1 MTMNKFFTGLI
12 ALVAGVA
19 LSAGSAFA
27 TPGYLSGDPARM
39 KLVPWFETGDMKATI
54 IGIQNMSP
62 QETDTMTKHAAVA
75 AAKRALE
82 LAQANPQTS
91 LDVLARLEKNIADAE
106 AVVYTEHT
114 FVTVNVYDA
123 LGDDDG

>member
-27 TPGYLSGDPARM
+27 TAGYVGGDPAMM
-39 KLVPWFETGDMKATI
+39 KLVPYYETGPMKATI

-62 QETDTMTKHAAVA
+62 QEQATMDLHTEAAD
-75 AAKRALE
+75 
-82 LAQANPQTS
+82 AQA
-91 LDVLARLEKNIADAE
+91 
-106 AVVYTEHT
+106 
-114 FVTVNVYDA
+114 A
-123 LGDDDG
+123 LGC